1 MEETQRI
8 DGHTHLICLI
18 GSPVDHSMSPAIHTR
33 SFELLGINAIYLAF
47 DVQPE
52 NAGNVIA
59 ALRVMH
65 GWDGAN
71 VTMPCKQAVIP
82 FLDELSPAAQ
92 LMGAVNVIK
101 KEADGRLT
109 GHNTDGAGFMA
120 NLRKHG
126 VQTDGARMTLI
137 GPGGAGSAIL
147 VQAALDGV
155 ARIDVF
161 ARVGGKSHAHAQE
174 LIANVAARTDCQIEL
189 HDLANS
195 SELRES
201 IASSDILVNASSV
214 GMGEGCTDLPLPA
227 EFIRPGMA
235 VADAIYLPRETQLIR
250 EAKACGCTVVPGLGM
265 LLEQAAE
272 GERIWYGADMPTD
285 EIAREL
291 FA

>member
-1 MEETQRI
+1 MGSEKRI
-8 DGHTHLICLI
+8 DGHTRMICLI
-18 GSPVDHSMSPAIHTR
+18 GSPVEHSMSPAIHTR
-33 SFELLGINAIYLAF
+33 SFEKLGINAIYLAF

-52 NAGNVIA
+52 SAGAVVG
-59 ALRVMH
+59 ALRIMR

-120 NLRKHG
+120 NLRKHS
-126 VQTDGARMTLI
+126 VQTDGAHMTLI

-161 ARVGGKSHAHAQE
+161 ARAGGKSHAHAQE
-174 LIANVAARTDCQIEL
+174 LIANVAARTNCQIEL
-189 HDLANS
+189 HDSNNS
-195 SELRES
+195 SNLRES
-201 IASSDILVNASSV
+201 VAQSDILVNASSV
-214 GMGEGCTDLPLPA
+214 GMGEGCTDMPLPSD
-227 EFIRPGMA
+227 FIHPGMV
-235 VADAIYLPRETQLIR
+235 VADAIYLPRKTQLIR
-250 EAKACGCTVVPGLGM
+250 EAAARGCTVVPGLGM

-272 GERIWYGADMPTD
+272 GERIWYGVEMPTD